1 MPETIFL
8 KPLSAW
14 ELAQK
19 KREKLPGF
27 LRVLTSLKT
36 TAILGATL
44 GTLLAPAAAGRL
56 ALGALKGTGR
66 FIAKKPLLSL
76 VGIPTATGILVASKR
91 AREITKT
98 ALDPRESIKKGK
110 VLGEIIEEPKKA
122 KAILGITEE
131 MTTKEKIITGA
142 KKAGKLGAII
152 AGAGALAVG
161 VKAIAPKIQDV
172 LAKRKATKELKII
185 EEREATQRLAGLKQV
200 GFTEPRPVGLGGMP
214 ISPPIS
220 EGIRP
225 TGAPGG
231 QISPRPIQ
239 NIIQISVR

>member
-142 KKAGKLGAII
+142 KKAGKFGAII

-172 LAKRKATKELKII
+172 LAKRKAT
-185 EEREATQRLAGLKQV
+185 QRLAGLKQV
-200 GFTEPRPVGLGGMP
+200 GFTEPRPVGLGGIP

>member
-172 LAKRKATKELKII
+172 LAKRKAT
-185 EEREATQRLAGLKQV
+185 QRLAGLKQV
-200 GFTEPRPVGLGGMP
+200 GFTEPRPVGLGGIP